1 MEKAEAG
8 RQKRVHVEVS
18 HLDRVDQLAVD
29 VERSH
34 AVLQHPFAHDQ
45 HQVVPLALADEVSA
59 AETGAARQQLVERRL
74 LAEVIRCGA
83 NHTGSEVTRTDSNT
97 LNLYN

>member
-1 MEKAEAG
+1 MAP
-8 RQKRVHVEVS
+8 
-18 HLDRVDQLAVD
+18 HLDGIDELAVD
-29 VERSH
+29 VECSH

-45 HQVVPLALADEVSA
+45 HQVVPLALADEVST

-83 NHTGSEVTRTDSNT
+83 NHTGSEVTHTKLLKKKTELKS
-97 LNLYN
+97 LS

>member
-1 MEKAEAG
+1 MNSKKIKKCSC
-8 RQKRVHVEVS
+8 RVS

-29 VERSH
+29 VKCSH
-34 AVLQHPFAHDQ
+34 AVLQHSFAHDQ

-83 NHTGSEVTRTDSNT
+83 NHKGSEVTHTEPQTERK
-97 LNLYN
+97 

>member
-1 MEKAEAG
+1 MA
-8 RQKRVHVEVS
+8 S
-18 HLDRVDQLAVD
+18 HLDGVDHLAVN
-29 VERSH
+29 VECRH

-74 LAEVIRCGA
+74 LAEVVRCGA
-83 NHTGSEVTRTDSNT
+83 NHTGSEVTHTEPWTKERELKGLS
-97 LNLYN
+97 